1 MFKCDC
7 PPYSCSERVSRYLD
21 GDALAGEELASKFR
35 PLVLQIVRKVL
46 GPENQGQRED
56 AYQEAMLRIF
66 SKLDT
71 WEERCPF
78 CKWLAIVATRRV
90 VDLKRKPHPQQLDV
104 PESIVDDRPHGVTV
118 DTQEIVDSVLQKLS
132 VQERLAWELSLNGIA
147 PAQIAQRVGKSER
160 TVQLWLASIRSKLN
174 ERLRKP

>member
-21 GDALAGEELASKFR
+21 GDALAGEELAGKFR
-35 PLVLQIVRKVL
+35 PLVLQIVRKVM
-46 GPENQGQRED
+46 GPDGQDQWDD

-66 SKLDT
+66 SKIDT

-90 VDLKRKPHPQQLDV
+90 VDLKRKPRPEPLDA
-104 PESIVDDRPHGVTV
+104 PESIVDDRPHSISL
-118 DTQEIVDSVLQKLS
+118 DTREIIDAVLQRLS

-147 PAQIAQRVGKSER
+147 TAQIATRVGKSER
-160 TVQLWLASIRSKLN
+160 TVQLWLASTR
-174 ERLRKP
+174 